1 MEQSCVRNE
10 RNIISRKNKNQQ
22 EDDDRKADCKNQIQQ
37 LVLREIQ
44 DEVRRHEHFVG
55 RKRRA
60 EPSPYRLQVTEG
72 DQDKRSEEVK
82 VVVGTILLIPLDFRE
97 QERPEKD

>member
-1 MEQSCVRNE
+1 M
-10 RNIISRKNKNQQ
+10 IIPREDEDQQ
-22 EDDDRKADCKNQIQQ
+22 EDDDRKADREDQIEK

-55 RKRRA
+55 RERRA

-82 VVVGTILLIPLDFRE
+82 VMVCTILLVLLDFRE
-97 QERPEKD
+97 QERPEKNQ